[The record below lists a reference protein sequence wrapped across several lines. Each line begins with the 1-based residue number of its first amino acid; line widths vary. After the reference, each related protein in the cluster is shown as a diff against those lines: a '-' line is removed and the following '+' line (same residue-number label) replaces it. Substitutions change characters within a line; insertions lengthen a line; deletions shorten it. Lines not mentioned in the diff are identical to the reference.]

1 MTRTLL
7 FFTKP
12 SLKNFV
18 NEPIETMCFPD
29 ETVSDIYKEYNIEKV
44 EMFHIST
51 DTDSTSLKFIFICN
65 PNSDI
70 SDNKYR
76 DVIFVLIVASK
87 IYQTFDSSHEFWSIF
102 GARKSQKKKKTGY
115 YDVKHIDDPCIL
127 ILAVNSKEYLELFA
141 SKYLNKKHK
150 GIKKGSS
157 RLGFENFSKRIGSLV
172 NFDTFNPRP
181 HGKKQIS
188 RLTVISGEMVKSA
201 VTKNKFLLLNDK
213 RFYFPDGL
221 VSLPFY
227 HPILAEI
234 DNFKQ
239 KKC

>member
-1 MTRTLL
+1 M
-7 FFTKP
+7 
-12 SLKNFV
+12 
-18 NEPIETMCFPD
+18 
-29 ETVSDIYKEYNIEKV
+29 
-44 EMFHIST
+44 
-51 DTDSTSLKFIFICN
+51 
-65 PNSDI
+65 
-70 SDNKYR
+70 
-76 DVIFVLIVASK
+76 
-87 IYQTFDSSHEFWSIF
+87 
-102 GARKSQKKKKTGY
+102 
-115 YDVKHIDDPCIL
+115 
-127 ILAVNSKEYLELFA
+127 AVNSKEYLELFA

-157 RLGFENFSKRIGSLV
+157 GLGFENFSKRIGSLV
-172 NFDTFNPRP
+172 NFDTFNPHP
-181 HGKKQIS
+181 HGTKQIS

-239 KKC
+239 KKGQKIKFFWEEKENLFRMEKKTLKNHPRLYFYHQILTSTPVLFKRNTKYIRWVVVEMNYNYDAKFEGNILVVERTSCGKTTFVQNLGKNSVW